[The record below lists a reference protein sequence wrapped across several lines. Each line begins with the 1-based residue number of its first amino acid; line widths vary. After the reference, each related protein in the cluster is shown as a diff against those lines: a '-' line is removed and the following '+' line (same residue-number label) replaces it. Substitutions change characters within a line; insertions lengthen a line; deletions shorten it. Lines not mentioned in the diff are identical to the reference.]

1 MKTDTKSRIIT
12 VSIITF
18 IITLAVAAAVI
29 TDLGVKK
36 ELTYTDKELQELYQ
50 GYGITENDLKFAKGE
65 LPNYLNGTVLVG
77 NRVIVTEDGLAP
89 ENMEQGVDYDLV
101 LSERQMEDIIENA
114 RMDYIEK
121 YGVDPAN
128 PKIDSVY
135 GYLLPKEEADR
146 IMESA
151 NDMPY

>member
-18 IITLAVAAAVI
+18 IITLAVAAAII
-29 TDLGVKK
+29 TDMGVQKD
-36 ELTYTDKELQELYQ
+36 LTYTDEELQKLYYE
-50 GYGITENDLKFAKGE
+50 YGITENDLKFAKGE
-65 LPNYLNGTVLVG
+65 LPNYLNDTVLVG
-77 NRVIVTEDGLAP
+77 NRVIVTEDGLPP
-89 ENMEQGVDYDLV
+89 ENMELGVDYDLV
-101 LSERQMEDIIENA
+101 LSEREMEDIIENA

-151 NDMPY
+151 NDMSY